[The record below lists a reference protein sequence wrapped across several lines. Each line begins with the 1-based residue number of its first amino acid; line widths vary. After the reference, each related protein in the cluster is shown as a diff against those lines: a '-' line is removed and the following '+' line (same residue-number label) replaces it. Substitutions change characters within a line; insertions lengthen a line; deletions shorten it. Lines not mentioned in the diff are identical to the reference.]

1 MVVAGNHR
9 KRRRVNESRGGI
21 LQKTQLDGE
30 PKENRERN
38 STVLSLTALL
48 LYSTQQLVS
57 IVLCLVG
64 FVSSVL
70 LPHTKTT
77 TELARVVF
85 LALSSPL

>member
-21 LQKTQLDGE
+21 LQNTQLDGE

-48 LYSTQQLVS
+48 LYSTQLVS